1 VIGFAGLQG
10 YPHLLRVLSR
20 VEAVQSYSLVG
31 LFRLEGG
38 TATALTALLMAAVV
52 VAVVFAA
59 RGPEGDRRALTVAVA
74 GALLATP
81 VLWLHYLVLLFVP
94 IALARPRLSALWF
107 APLAFWLTPVAHSNG
122 SIWRTCFALVVAG
135 LIVLRSLAPAVSA
148 AAAPRPGPAA
158 PGRALPQP

>member
-1 VIGFAGLQG
+1 
-10 YPHLLRVLSR
+10 
-20 VEAVQSYSLVG
+20 
-31 LFRLEGG
+31 
-38 TATALTALLMAAVV
+38 M
-52 VAVVFAA
+52 FAA
-59 RGPEGDRRALTVAVA
+59 RGPEGDRRALSVAVA

-122 SIWRTCFALVVAG
+122 SVWRTCFALVVAA
-135 LIVLRSLAPAVSA
+135 LIVLRSLAPAASA
-148 AAAPRPGPAA
+148 AAAPRPGLAA